1 MMQKRSIALTV
12 LASFFVCGTALAA
25 QRDITSRLGG
35 KANDIF
41 KITGGFLAKTLQ
53 LSGNLR
59 VDGKIYS
66 GATGASDTKPVVIN
80 DNLQVKGRITTNGL
94 TVDGTKRYSGTFDTS
109 LDGDFVSTLTFG
121 YDCTVPANA
130 TYMKTQ
136 AIHYKAITIP
146 EVTLS
151 SLPDVRMFYR
161 TQTATLYGTPASS
174 YTPTVFPNNND
185 NWVPLTTYL
194 NEGKAYFTFKTV
206 TTQCNGTV
214 TNTINTTGEYQ
225 VVIH

>member
-1 MMQKRSIALTV
+1 MHKRSIVLAI

-66 GATGASDTKPVVIN
+66 GATGAGDTKPVIIN

-109 LDGDFVSTLTFG
+109 LDGDFVSTLTFSS
-121 YDCTVPANA
+121 DCEGLSGTAQ
-130 TYMKTQ
+130 KTQ
-136 AIHYKAITIP
+136 VTHYKAITIP
-146 EVTLS
+146 EITLS
-151 SLPDVRMFYR
+151 AIPDVRAFYR
-161 TQTATLYGTPASS
+161 TQASTQFTAPPASS
-174 YTPTVFPNNND
+174 YSPTLLPNNND